1 MPAAEELTLT
11 WTAGLNVDE
20 DVGGMGLLMCNDLKR
35 SRKTLTI
42 SERVTVMKHLNASRT
57 VLIEL
62 NVCLKCRS

>member
-42 SERVTVMKHLNASRT
+42 SERVTVMKQLNASRT